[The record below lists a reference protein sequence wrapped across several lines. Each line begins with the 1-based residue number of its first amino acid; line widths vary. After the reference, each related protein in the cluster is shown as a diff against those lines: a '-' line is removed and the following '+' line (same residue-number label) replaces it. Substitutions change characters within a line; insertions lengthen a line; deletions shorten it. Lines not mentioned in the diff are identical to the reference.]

1 MTEEKVINKTE
12 EQQTVPAEKSSKKKI
27 LKKVLISIVAVVLVI
42 VITTSIVTA
51 VGFNSNLKKIENF
64 GKADCEILS
73 LENYADGCWNIH
85 TDKEL
90 RVMQLTD
97 VHLGGGWMSISKDL
111 KALNAVAAMIKA
123 ENPDFVIVSGD
134 LAYPIYMQAGTTNNK
149 SGSVLFAELMEQLG
163 VYWTMT
169 FGNHDVESN
178 SRYSKEDL
186 IEIYSEYPHCL
197 LQAGPEDIDGKG
209 NQIINIVNSDKII
222 TRSLILLDSH
232 AYAEGHIP
240 VIHSEYDNIHEN
252 QIEWYK
258 KTVRD
263 LNEKNEQTMSTLNAA
278 IATKYANEMPEIKTS
293 LFFHIPLTEYADAWK
308 EYADNDFKDTENV
321 KFYYGTLD
329 EEVCCASADDE
340 MFETVIETGS
350 TDSIFCGHDHVN
362 TFSVDYKGVRL
373 TYGMSI
379 DYLAYIG
386 ISKEGSQRGC
396 TIITYNPDGTF
407 SCRAENY
414 YQEKYISYYEKE
426 EVKM

>member
-27 LKKVLISIVAVVLVI
+27 LKKVLISIVAVVLVF

-169 FGNHDVESN
+169 FGNHDVENN
-178 SRYSKEDL
+178 SHYSKEDL

-209 NQIINIVNSDKII
+209 NQIINIL
-222 TRSLILLDSH
+222 RCF
-232 AYAEGHIP
+232 A
-240 VIHSEYDNIHEN
+240 
-252 QIEWYK
+252 
-258 KTVRD
+258 
-263 LNEKNEQTMSTLNAA
+263 
-278 IATKYANEMPEIKTS
+278 
-293 LFFHIPLTEYADAWK
+293 
-308 EYADNDFKDTENV
+308 
-321 KFYYGTLD
+321 
-329 EEVCCASADDE
+329 
-340 MFETVIETGS
+340 
-350 TDSIFCGHDHVN
+350 
-362 TFSVDYKGVRL
+362 
-373 TYGMSI
+373 
-379 DYLAYIG
+379 
-386 ISKEGSQRGC
+386 
-396 TIITYNPDGTF
+396 
-407 SCRAENY
+407 
-414 YQEKYISYYEKE
+414 
-426 EVKM
+426 